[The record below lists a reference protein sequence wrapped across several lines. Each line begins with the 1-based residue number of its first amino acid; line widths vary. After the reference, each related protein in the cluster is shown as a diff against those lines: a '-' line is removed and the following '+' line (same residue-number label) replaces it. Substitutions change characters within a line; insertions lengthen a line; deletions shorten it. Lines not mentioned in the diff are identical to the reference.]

1 MKAKF
6 ILALITVIVFFA
18 THFTLGEAASF
29 FITISLLALIS
40 LVYTVIG
47 FAKGE
52 NRAKAIIMLAM
63 FLALAFFLAKAFLD
77 PSFISDIGFMTLT

>member
-6 ILALITVIVFFA
+6 ILALITIIVFFA
-18 THFTLGEAASF
+18 AHFTLGEAASF

-63 FLALAFFLAKAFLD
+63 FLALAGILAKALLD
-77 PSFISDIGFMTLT
+77 PSFISDIGFLTLT

>member
-18 THFTLGEAASF
+18 AHFTLGEAASF

-63 FLALAFFLAKAFLD
+63 FLALAGILAKALLD
-77 PSFISDIGFMTLT
+77 PEFIKELEFMTLT

>member
-18 THFTLGEAASF
+18 AYFTLGEAASF
-29 FITISLLALIS
+29 FITVSLLALIS
-40 LVYTVIG
+40 LVYTIVG
-47 FAKGE
+47 FAGG

-63 FLALAFFLAKAFLD
+63 FLALAFFLAKALLD
-77 PSFISDIGFMTLT
+77 PEFIKELEFMTLT

>member
-29 FITISLLALIS
+29 FITVSLLALIS
-40 LVYTVIG
+40 LVYTIVG
-47 FAKGE
+47 FAGG

>member
-40 LVYTVIG
+40 LVYTIVG

-52 NRAKAIIMLAM
+52 NKAKAIIMLAM
-63 FLALAFFLAKAFLD
+63 FLALAGILAKALLD
-77 PSFISDIGFMTLT
+77 PEFIEELEFMTLT

>member
-6 ILALITVIVFFA
+6 ILALITIIVFFA

-29 FITISLLALIS
+29 FITVSLLALIS
-40 LVYTVIG
+40 LVYTIVG
-47 FAKGE
+47 FAGG

>member
-18 THFTLGEAASF
+18 AYFTLGEAASF
-29 FITISLLALIS
+29 FITVSLLALIS
-40 LVYTVIG
+40 LVYTIVG
-47 FAKGE
+47 FAGG
-52 NRAKAIIMLAM
+52 NRAKAFIMLAM

>member
-40 LVYTVIG
+40 LVYTIVG
-47 FAKGE
+47 FAGG

-63 FLALAFFLAKAFLD
+63 LLAFAFFLAKAFLD
-77 PSFISDIGFMTLT
+77 PSFISDIGFLTLT

>member
-29 FITISLLALIS
+29 FITVSLLAIIS
-40 LVYTVIG
+40 LVYTIVG
-47 FAKGE
+47 FAGG

-77 PSFISDIGFMTLT
+77 PSFISDIGFRP

>member
-29 FITISLLALIS
+29 FITVSLLALIS
-40 LVYTVIG
+40 LVYTIVG
-47 FAKGE
+47 FAGG

-77 PSFISDIGFMTLT
+77 PSFISDIGFLTLT

>member
-29 FITISLLALIS
+29 FITVSLLAIIS
-40 LVYTVIG
+40 LVYTIVG
-47 FAKGE
+47 FAGG

>member
-29 FITISLLALIS
+29 FITVSLLALIS
-40 LVYTVIG
+40 LVYTIVG
-47 FAKGE
+47 FAGG

-63 FLALAFFLAKAFLD
+63 FLAFAFFLAKAFLD
-77 PSFISDIGFMTLT
+77 PSFISDIGFLTLT